1 MVPRNGNR
9 KPELDLF
16 GTIKQ
21 KFNLAPAL
29 VRAPEPADD
38 VVAIKCNLCENTSL
52 NPRGVK
58 RQAYS
63 CEENCPTGALLR
75 VDPLKYFTEIES
87 TRGVI
92 FQDKTHALT
101 RNIHQSDPLSTAW
114 RTGGIALTM
123 AVALFTIWGL
133 IRYGFDT
140 PIAGTWLTMRWLTG
154 FVGLAGTAAV
164 MTYPLRKQIYRRR
177 VGALRYWML
186 AHVYLGAVAA
196 VVLLLHAGSKTGGL
210 LTTALYVT
218 FCFVIVTGLWG
229 IVSYI
234 FAPRIM
240 TSIEGEPLLVEDL
253 VGRREE
259 LIQELSTLITQ
270 SDGWLREEIEERV
283 RRRFGSFGFLWQ
295 QWFRR
300 EQLTTLLARSREEF
314 KDRIMRLATAEERTI
329 LLDAVETAVTLRRID
344 ALIYLHKM
352 LQLWIAPH
360 VLATSLMLGL
370 MVVHIIQ
377 VVYFAVK

>member
-1 MVPRNGNR
+1 
-9 KPELDLF
+9 
-16 GTIKQ
+16 
-21 KFNLAPAL
+21 
-29 VRAPEPADD
+29 
-38 VVAIKCNLCENTSL
+38 
-52 NPRGVK
+52 
-58 RQAYS
+58 
-63 CEENCPTGALLR
+63 
-75 VDPLKYFTEIES
+75 
-87 TRGVI
+87 
-92 FQDKTHALT
+92 
-101 RNIHQSDPLSTAW
+101 
-114 RTGGIALTM
+114 
-123 AVALFTIWGL
+123 
-133 IRYGFDT
+133 
-140 PIAGTWLTMRWLTG
+140 MRWLTG